1 MEQQPMEEDPMY
13 NIDQMTG
20 MSAMAGAERMTTETV
35 EVNLTVS
42 KVEQEFQEIQSGLE
56 NFQGNGTSND
66 YFDQYCE
73 P

>member
-1 MEQQPMEEDPMY
+1 MDRQPMEEDPMY

-42 KVEQEFQEIQSGLE
+42 KVEQEFQEIQSGL
-56 NFQGNGTSND
+56 
-66 YFDQYCE
+66 
-73 P
+73 